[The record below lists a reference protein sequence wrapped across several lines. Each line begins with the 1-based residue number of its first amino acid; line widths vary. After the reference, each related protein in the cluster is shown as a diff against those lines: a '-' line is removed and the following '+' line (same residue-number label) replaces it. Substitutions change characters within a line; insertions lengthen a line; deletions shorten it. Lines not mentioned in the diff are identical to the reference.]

1 MTNSEIKELAGKYLI
16 NNYGERQIALVR
28 GEGVY
33 VWDADGKKY
42 LDFVA
47 GISTNNL
54 GHSHPKIVEAIIEQA
69 KKLIHVSNL
78 YYIEP
83 QVRLAQR
90 IVELSFADKCF
101 FCNSGAEANEA
112 AIKVSRKYSKEKFS
126 EEKYE
131 IITMKKSFH
140 GRTITTLTATGQE
153 KYQKGFEPLSP
164 GFKYVPFND
173 IKAIED
179 AVTKNT
185 CAIMVEPIQVE
196 GGINVPSD
204 DYLPKL
210 RKFCDD
216 NNILLIYDEVQT
228 AMGRTGKL
236 FGYEIFGAEPDIIT
250 MAKALGA
257 GVPIGCMAT
266 RAHIAE
272 SLTPGSHASTFGGNP
287 LVCSAALASIN
298 TIVDENLPKNAEKMG
313 KYLTQK
319 LLSIKEKFPVI
330 KEVRGRGL
338 IIGAELDIEGKE
350 LVNQALKHGLI
361 LNCIGTNVIR
371 FVPPLIINE
380 EQIDEGIGI
389 FEKAMSEVTK
399 RKLKV
404 EG

>member
-1 MTNSEIKELAGKYLI
+1 MTNSEIKELASKYLI

-33 VWDADGKKY
+33 VWDADGKRY

-54 GHSHPKIVEAIIEQA
+54 GHCHPKVVSAITEQA

-78 YYIEP
+78 YLIEP
-83 QVRLAQR
+83 QVKLAER
-90 IVELSFADKCF
+90 IAELSFADKCF

-112 AIKVSRKYSKEKFS
+112 AIKLARKYSKEKFG
-126 EEKYE
+126 ENKFE

-140 GRTITTLTATGQE
+140 GRTITTITATGQE

-164 GFKYVPFND
+164 GFKYVNFND
-173 IKAIED
+173 MKAIED
-179 AVTKNT
+179 GVTENT

-204 DYLPKL
+204 DYLPNL
-210 RKFCDD
+210 RKFCDN

-236 FGYEIFGAEPDIIT
+236 FGYETFGAEPDIIT
-250 MAKALGA
+250 MAKALGN

-266 RAHIAE
+266 KAHIAE

-298 TIVDENLPKNAEKMG
+298 TIVEENLPENAEKMG
-313 KYLTQK
+313 KYLMQK
-319 LLSIKEKFPVI
+319 LLSLKEKFPLI

-338 IIGAELDIEGKE
+338 IVGAELNIEGKE
-350 LVNQALKHGLI
+350 VVNKALEKGLI

-371 FVPPLIINE
+371 FVPPLVINNGH
-380 EQIDEGIGI
+380 IDQAIDI
-389 FEKAMSEVTK
+389 FGDVLSEITK
-399 RKLKV
+399 N
-404 EG
+404 

>member
-28 GEGVY
+28 GEGVF

-54 GHSHPKIVEAIIEQA
+54 GHCHPKVVSAITEQA
-69 KKLIHVSNL
+69 RKLIHVSNL
-78 YYIEP
+78 YLIEP
-83 QVRLAQR
+83 QMELAKR

-112 AIKVSRKYSKEKFS
+112 AIKLARKYSKEKFG
-126 EEKYE
+126 ENKYE

-140 GRTITTLTATGQE
+140 GRTLTTITATGQE

-164 GFKYVPFND
+164 GFKYVPFNNM
-173 IKAIED
+173 KAIEE
-179 AVTKNT
+179 AITENT

-204 DYLPKL
+204 DYLPNL
-210 RKFCDD
+210 CKFCND

-236 FGYEIFGAEPDIIT
+236 FGYETFGAEPDIIT
-250 MAKALGA
+250 MAKALGG

-266 RAHIAE
+266 RSHIAE

-287 LVCSAALASIN
+287 LVCSAALASLN
-298 TIVDENLPKNAEKMG
+298 TIVEENLSENARNMG
-313 KYLTQK
+313 NYLMDK
-319 LLSIKEKFPVI
+319 LSLLKEKFSLI

-338 IIGAELDIEGKE
+338 IVGAELSIDGKE
-350 LVNQALKHGLI
+350 VVNKALKKGLL

-371 FVPPLIINE
+371 FVPPLIVNE
-380 EQIDEGIGI
+380 GHIDQAVSI
-389 FEKAMSEVTK
+389 FEDILSDF
-399 RKLKV
+399 
-404 EG
+404 

>member
-1 MTNSEIKELAGKYLI
+1 
-16 NNYGERQIALVR
+16 
-28 GEGVY
+28 
-33 VWDADGKKY
+33 
-42 LDFVA
+42 
-47 GISTNNL
+47 
-54 GHSHPKIVEAIIEQA
+54 
-69 KKLIHVSNL
+69 KLIHVSNL

>member
-1 MTNSEIKELAGKYLI
+1 LTNLEIKELAGKYLI
-16 NNYGERQIALVR
+16 NNYGERQIALER

-54 GHSHPKIVEAIIEQA
+54 GHSHPKIVEAITEQA

-83 QVRLAQR
+83 QAKLAQR

-126 EEKYE
+126 EEKFE

-140 GRTITTLTATGQE
+140 GRTITTITATGQE

-173 IKAIED
+173 MKAIED
-179 AVTKNT
+179 TVSKNT

-196 GGINVPSD
+196 GGINIPSD

-216 NNILLIYDEVQT
+216 NKILLIYDEVQT
-228 AMGRTGKL
+228 AMGRTGKM
-236 FGYEIFGAEPDIIT
+236 FGYETFGAEPDIIT

-266 RAHIAE
+266 KSHIAE

-319 LLSIKEKFPVI
+319 LLAIKEKFPVI

-338 IIGAELDIEGKE
+338 IIGAELDMEGKE

-361 LNCIGTNVIR
+361 LNCIGTNIIR

-380 EQIDEGIGI
+380 GQIDEGIDI
-389 FEKAMSEVTK
+389 FEKSLSEVTK
-399 RKLKV
+399 NDRQ
-404 EG
+404 

>member
-1 MTNSEIKELAGKYLI
+1 MTNSEIKELASKYLI

-33 VWDADGKKY
+33 VWDADGKRY

-54 GHSHPKIVEAIIEQA
+54 GHCHPKVVSAITEQA

-78 YYIEP
+78 YLIEP
-83 QVRLAQR
+83 QVKLAER
-90 IVELSFADKCF
+90 IAELSFADKCF

-112 AIKVSRKYSKEKFS
+112 AIKLARKYSKEKFG
-126 EEKYE
+126 ENKFE

-140 GRTITTLTATGQE
+140 GRTITTITATGQE

-164 GFKYVPFND
+164 GFKYVNFND
-173 IKAIED
+173 MKAIED
-179 AVTKNT
+179 GVTENT

-204 DYLPKL
+204 DYLPNL
-210 RKFCDD
+210 RKFCDN

-236 FGYEIFGAEPDIIT
+236 FGYETFGAEPDIIT
-250 MAKALGA
+250 MAKALGG

-266 RAHIAE
+266 KAHIAE

-298 TIVDENLPKNAEKMG
+298 TIVEENLPENAEKMG
-313 KYLTQK
+313 KYLMQK
-319 LLSIKEKFPVI
+319 LLLLKEKFPLI

-338 IIGAELDIEGKE
+338 IVGAELNIEGKE
-350 LVNQALKHGLI
+350 VVNKALEKGLI

-371 FVPPLIINE
+371 FVPPLIINNGH
-380 EQIDEGIGI
+380 IDQAIDI
-389 FEKAMSEVTK
+389 FGDVLSEITK
-399 RKLKV
+399 N
-404 EG
+404 

>member
-1 MTNSEIKELAGKYLI
+1 LTNSEIKELASKYLI

-33 VWDADGKKY
+33 VWDADGKRY

-54 GHSHPKIVEAIIEQA
+54 GHCHPKVVSAITEQA

-78 YYIEP
+78 YLIEP
-83 QVRLAQR
+83 QVKLAER
-90 IVELSFADKCF
+90 IAELSFADKCF

-112 AIKVSRKYSKEKFS
+112 AIKLARKYSKEKFG
-126 EEKYE
+126 ENKFE

-140 GRTITTLTATGQE
+140 GRTITTITATGQE

-164 GFKYVPFND
+164 GFKYVNFND
-173 IKAIED
+173 MKAIED
-179 AVTKNT
+179 GVTENT

-204 DYLPKL
+204 DYLPNL
-210 RKFCDD
+210 RKFCDN

-236 FGYEIFGAEPDIIT
+236 FGYETFGAEPDIIT
-250 MAKALGA
+250 MAKALGG

-266 RAHIAE
+266 KAHIAE

-298 TIVDENLPKNAEKMG
+298 TIVEENLPENAEKMG
-313 KYLTQK
+313 KYLMQK
-319 LLSIKEKFPVI
+319 LLLLKEKFPLI

-338 IIGAELDIEGKE
+338 IVGAELNIEGKE
-350 LVNQALKHGLI
+350 VVNKALEKGLI

-371 FVPPLIINE
+371 FVPPLIINNGH
-380 EQIDEGIGI
+380 IDQAIDI
-389 FEKAMSEVTK
+389 FGDVLSEITK
-399 RKLKV
+399 N
-404 EG
+404 

>member
-54 GHSHPKIVEAIIEQA
+54 GHCHPNVVSAITEQA

-78 YYIEP
+78 YLIEP
-83 QVRLAQR
+83 QARLAQR
-90 IVELSFADKCF
+90 IAEDSFADKCF

-112 AIKVSRKYSKEKFS
+112 AIKLARKYSKEKFG
-126 EEKYE
+126 ENKYE

-140 GRTITTLTATGQE
+140 GRTLTTITATGQE

-164 GFKYVPFND
+164 GFKYVNFND
-173 IKAIED
+173 MKAVEE
-179 AVTKNT
+179 AVTENT

-196 GGINVPSD
+196 GGINVPTD
-204 DYLPKL
+204 DYLPNL
-210 RKFCDD
+210 RKFCDG

-236 FGYEIFGAEPDIIT
+236 FGYETFGAEPDIIT
-250 MAKALGA
+250 MAKALGG

-266 RAHIAE
+266 KSHIAE

-298 TIVDENLPKNAEKMG
+298 TIVDENLPENAKNMGNYLMEK
-313 KYLTQK
+313 
-319 LLSIKEKFPVI
+319 LSSLKEKFPLI

-338 IIGAELDIEGKE
+338 IVGAELNIEGRE
-350 LVNQALKHGLI
+350 IVNKALEKGLI

-371 FVPPLIINE
+371 FVPPLIINKGH
-380 EQIDEGIGI
+380 IDQALNILESILS
-389 FEKAMSEVTK
+389 K
-399 RKLKV
+399 
-404 EG
+404 

>member
-1 MTNSEIKELAGKYLI
+1 LTNSEIKELAGKYLI

-78 YYIEP
+78 YNIEP

-112 AIKVSRKYSKEKFS
+112 AIKVSRKYSKEKFG
-126 EEKYE
+126 EEKFE

-196 GGINVPSD
+196 GGINIPSE
-204 DYLPKL
+204 DYLPNL
-210 RKFCDD
+210 RKFCD
-216 NNILLIYDEVQT
+216 NNSILLIYDEVQT

-236 FGYEIFGAEPDIIT
+236 FGYETFGVEPDIIT
-250 MAKALGA
+250 LAKALGA

-319 LLSIKEKFPVI
+319 LLSIKEKFPII

-338 IIGAELDIEGKE
+338 IIGAELDMEGKE

-389 FEKAMSEVTK
+389 FEKALSEVTK
-399 RKLKV
+399 RELKV

>member
-1 MTNSEIKELAGKYLI
+1 LTNSEIKELAGKYLI

-78 YYIEP
+78 YNIEP

-112 AIKVSRKYSKEKFS
+112 AIKVSRKYSKEKFG
-126 EEKYE
+126 EEKFE

-173 IKAIED
+173 IMAIED

-196 GGINVPSD
+196 GGINIPSD
-204 DYLPKL
+204 DYLPNL
-210 RKFCDD
+210 RKFCDN

-236 FGYEIFGAEPDIIT
+236 FGYETFGVEPDIIT

-298 TIVDENLPKNAEKMG
+298 TIVDDNLPKNAEKMG

-319 LLSIKEKFPVI
+319 LLSLKEKFPVI

-338 IIGAELDIEGKE
+338 IIGAELDMEGKE

-399 RKLKV
+399 RN
-404 EG
+404 